1 MLLTYNF
8 LALGNSSCFDCQ
20 VLPIESNQVSP
31 SVFRM
36 VPVVYTNG
44 YPVTICNQGFNDQD
58 AAAVCRSIGQSIGL
72 QFSGKCT
79 HFLSFLFL
87 KLLNATLR
95 YRPGGRAMS
104 GVFNSSVGV
113 LTVQDVN
120 CTGSE
125 LGLL

>member
-1 MLLTYNF
+1 MLLNCNF

-36 VPVVYTNG
+36 VPVVCTNG
-44 YPVTICNQGFNDQD
+44 FPVTICNRGFDDQD
-58 AAAVCRSIGQSIGL
+58 AAVVCRSIGQSISL

-79 HFLSFLFL
+79 HFLSFFL
-87 KLLNATLR
+87 IIKCYTMISSFCS
-95 YRPGGRAMS
+95 GGRAVS

-113 LTVQDVN
+113 LTV
-120 CTGSE
+120 
-125 LGLL
+125 